1 MKPLQQVFALVLENI
16 PSYKRHVLALQQSIE
31 LWNDKLLD
39 GEDEEKIKKKITDLR
54 NKEVKKILFD
64 EYLIEIDNASKKNQ
78 SIMNFFK
85 RNRNS

>member
-1 MKPLQQVFALVLENI
+1 MKPIQQVFALVLENI
-16 PSYKRHVLALQQSIE
+16 PSYKRHVPALRRSIE
-31 LWNDKLLD
+31 SWNDKLLD

-64 EYLIEIDNASKKNQ
+64 DYLIEIDNASKKNQ

-85 RNRNS
+85 KNKNS

>member
-16 PSYKRHVLALQQSIE
+16 PSYKRHVPALQRSIE
-31 LWNDKLLD
+31 SWNDKLLD
-39 GEDEEKIKKKITDLR
+39 GEDEEKIKKKITDFR

-85 RNRNS
+85 KK

>member
-64 EYLIEIDNASKKNQ
+64 EYLIEIDNASKNNQ

-85 RNRNS
+85 KR

>member
-16 PSYKRHVLALQQSIE
+16 PSYKRHVPALQRSIE

-64 EYLIEIDNASKKNQ
+64 DYLIKIDNASKNNQ

-85 RNRNS
+85 KK

>member
-1 MKPLQQVFALVLENI
+1 MKPIQQVFALVLENI
-16 PSYKRHVLALQQSIE
+16 PSYKRHVPALHRSIE
-31 LWNDKLLD
+31 SWNDKLLD

-64 EYLIEIDNASKKNQ
+64 DYLIEIDNASKKNQ

-85 RNRNS
+85 KK

>member
-16 PSYKRHVLALQQSIE
+16 PSYKRYVPALRQSIE
-31 LWNDKLLD
+31 LWNDKLID
-39 GEDEEKIKKKITDLR
+39 GEDEEKVKKKITDLR

-64 EYLIEIDNASKKNQ
+64 EYLIKIDNASKNNQ

-85 RNRNS
+85 KK

>member
-16 PSYKRHVLALQQSIE
+16 PSYKRHVPALRSSIE

-64 EYLIEIDNASKKNQ
+64 DYLIEIDNASKNNQ

-85 RNRNS
+85 KK